1 MKLGLVLLA
10 LLAGIWLWRTGRI
23 GAKTPVSRAKP
34 APVPSPT
41 PQQDMVSCVVCQ
53 LHLPKTEA
61 VQRGNAWYCCEG
73 HRKLGKA

>member
-10 LLAGIWLWRTGRI
+10 LLAGIWLWRKGRI
-23 GAKTPVSRAKP
+23 GGKTPVSRAKP
-34 APVPSPT
+34 TPASKAA

-61 VQRGNAWYCCEG
+61 LQRGTAWYCCEG
-73 HRKLGKA
+73 HRQLGKN